1 MAGIIKS
8 FNGISPKIHETAFV
22 ADTAVV
28 IGDVEIGPHA
38 SIWYGCILR
47 GDLNHIRVGAR
58 TNIQDGTIVHVDSE
72 GEHWE
77 GIPTIIGERVNI
89 GHQALLHACTLEDGA
104 FVGMGATV
112 MDDCVVEGGAM
123 VAAGALVTPKKRV
136 LKGELWAGSP
146 ARCLRPL
153 KEEEIAYFKFV
164 ENTYVDLG
172 ARHKAD
178 QT

>member
-1 MAGIIKS
+1 MTGIIRP
-8 FNGISPKIHETAFV
+8 FNGVHPKIHETAFV

-28 IGDVEIGPHA
+28 IGDVEIGPEA
-38 SIWYGCILR
+38 SIWYGCIVR
-47 GDLNHIRVGAR
+47 GDLNHIRIGAR
-58 TNIQDGTIVHVDSE
+58 TNIQDGTIIHVDSA
-72 GEHWE
+72 GEHWD
-77 GIPTIIGERVNI
+77 GIPTIIGERVNV

-153 KEEEIAYFKFV
+153 KDEEIAYFKFV
-164 ENTYVDLG
+164 EDTYVALG
-172 ARHKAD
+172 AEHEAD
-178 QT
+178 QS

>member
-22 ADTAVV
+22 APGAHI
-28 IGDVEIGPHA
+28 IGDVVIGPHA

-112 MDDCVVEGGAM
+112 MDDCDG
-123 VAAGALVTPKKRV
+123 R
-136 LKGELWAGSP
+136 
-146 ARCLRPL
+146 
-153 KEEEIAYFKFV
+153 
-164 ENTYVDLG
+164 
-172 ARHKAD
+172 
-178 QT
+178 